1 MTTGWSLFVIV
12 LTIVNILACV
22 WLLRWTMKPK
32 SATEKIGG
40 GADTGHTWDGDL
52 REYNNPLPKWWLWL
66 FYITVVF
73 GLVYFVLYPG
83 LGTWKGI
90 KGWSQS
96 SQWEQENAAAEAK
109 VAAYL
114 APFASMTVPE
124 LAANAQAMATAN
136 NLFQNNCAQCHGADG
151 GGARGF
157 PNLANA
163 DWQWGGDPDSI
174 VQTIANGR
182 VAAMTPWI
190 DVLGEEGVDAVVA
203 YVQQLSGQESDAAKA
218 AAGATQFMTFCAAC
232 HGADGKGMAAVGAP
246 NLTDDVWLH
255 GFGEE
260 AVMAMVEHGKTNQM
274 PAWSSKFTPEQI
286 HVLTA
291 YVWSLSSPATPVAAA
306 EAPATGTTAGN

>member
-83 LGTWKGI
+83 LGTFKGI
-90 KGWSQS
+90 KGWSQA
-96 SQWEQENAAAEAK
+96 SQWEQENAAAEAR

-157 PNLANA
+157 PNLANS

-182 VAAMTPWI
+182 VAAMTPWG
-190 DVLGEEGVDAVVA
+190 DVLGEEGIDAVVA
-203 YVQQLSGQESDAAKA
+203 YVQQLSGQPSDAAMA
-218 AAGATQFMTFCAAC
+218 EAGAAQFMTFCAAC

-246 NLTDDVWLH
+246 NLTDDVWLYGGDATTLKDTVTH
-255 GFGEE
+255 GRAG
-260 AVMAMVEHGKTNQM
+260 QM
-274 PAWSSKFTPEQI
+274 PAFQDKLGEQR
-286 HVLTA
+286 VRLLAA
-291 YVWSLSSPATPVAAA
+291 YVYKLSGSAQ
-306 EAPATGTTAGN
+306 